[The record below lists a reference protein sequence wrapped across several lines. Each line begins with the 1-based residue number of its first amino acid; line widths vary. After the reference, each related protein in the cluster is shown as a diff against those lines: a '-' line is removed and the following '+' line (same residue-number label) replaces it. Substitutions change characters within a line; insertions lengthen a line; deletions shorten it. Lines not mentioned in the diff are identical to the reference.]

1 MWSAILVFL
10 QIIKVFLDLWKSNND
25 KDAQKQAITAKEIVD
40 AFATADPKDRASRLN
55 ATVNDIRMRGK

>member
-10 QIIKVFLDLWKSNND
+10 QIIKVFLELWKE
-25 KDAQKQAITAKEIVD
+25 KDIKKAEEKAVVAKEIVD

-55 ATVNDIRMRGK
+55 ATVGSIRRMRK